1 MEILLNTFDYKDQ
14 DWNFYIDEIMDELRS
29 IYKKKGESHV

>member
-1 MEILLNTFDYKDQ
+1 MEILLNTFDY
-14 DWNFYIDEIMDELRS
+14 WNFYIDKIMDELRS

>member
-1 MEILLNTFDYKDQ
+1 MEILLNTFDY
-14 DWNFYIDEIMDELRS
+14 WNFYIDEIMDELRA

>member
-1 MEILLNTFDYKDQ
+1 MEILLNTFDY
-14 DWNFYIDEIMDELRS
+14 WNFYIDEIMDELRS

>member
-1 MEILLNTFDYKDQ
+1 MEILLNTFDY
-14 DWNFYIDEIMDELRS
+14 WNFYIDEIMDKLRS

>member
-1 MEILLNTFDYKDQ
+1 MEILLNTFDY
-14 DWNFYIDEIMDELRS
+14 WNFYIDEIMGELRS